1 MYIEYRGMSLINDKV
16 LDKVDILAD
25 KSKLMGKAHMV
36 EYFKNVK
43 KFLPKR
49 VDTIKKLVESDGYKN
64 RYKFFNKNKKFDTR
78 LEIKNLEKLIAD
90 KRQDKFWD
98 PYLFSKMEETISK
111 VEGKRKNIFD
121 GPWAEEL
128 LRALR

>member
-1 MYIEYRGMSLINDKV
+1 M
-16 LDKVDILAD
+16 
-25 KSKLMGKAHMV
+25 
-36 EYFKNVK
+36 K

-128 LRALR
+128 LSALR